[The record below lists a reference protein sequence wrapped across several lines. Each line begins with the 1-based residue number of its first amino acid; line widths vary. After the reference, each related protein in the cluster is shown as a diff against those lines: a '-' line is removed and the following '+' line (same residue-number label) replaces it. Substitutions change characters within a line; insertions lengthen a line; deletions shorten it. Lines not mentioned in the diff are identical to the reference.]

1 MPLMR
6 SLFRSARA
14 LACAGVLLLGA
25 ASASAQSLKEFDSRT
40 TRHVLPNG
48 WTFIIVERPQAP
60 VFSFATQADVGAAQ
74 DPKGR
79 TGLAHMFEHM
89 AFKGT
94 PVVGTTDYAREKPA
108 LEAMEAAYQS
118 YEKARA
124 EARMRPGIPPTDEQK
139 AEIDRLYK
147 IFKQKED
154 DAAKYVKK
162 NEFDE
167 LVTRE
172 GGVGLNAGT
181 DSESTTYFYSL
192 PSNKFEL
199 FAYLESE
206 RFSHPV
212 FREFYKERDV
222 VVEERRMR
230 TESSPIG
237 RLIEQFIEGS
247 FVAHP
252 YHEPPIGQRSDL
264 DHLTI
269 TDAEKFFNEQYSP
282 ANLVTAIVGG
292 VKASEVIPIIDKY
305 FGRIPARPKPEPLRT
320 VEPPQVSEV
329 VLTLKD
335 PSQPF
340 YIEGY
345 HKPASTAADEPVYDA
360 ISDILTRGNTSRMY
374 RTLVRDKQI
383 AVQVQGFSGFPGK
396 KYPNLWL
403 VYGVPGRGIGND
415 VVRDT
420 IRDELKKIQ
429 TEDVT
434 DEELQRFKTRARAD
448 LLRSLNSNSGLAEQL
463 VNYQTLYG
471 DWKEMFQYLDAVD
484 KVSKADIKRVATALF
499 KDNNRTVGRIETQ
512 SAAQSKPT
520 SGQ

>member
-1 MPLMR
+1 MRTPLR
-6 SLFRSARA
+6 IIPS
-14 LACAGVLLLGA
+14 VVILLLSIA
-25 ASASAQSLKEFDSRT
+25 TLAPAQSLEEFTSRT
-40 TRHVLPNG
+40 TVHTLDNG

-74 DPKGR
+74 DPKGQ

-94 PVVGTTDYAREKPA
+94 PVIGTTDYAKEKPA
-108 LEAMEAAYQS
+108 LDEMEAAYQS

-124 EARMRPGIPPTDEQK
+124 AARSRPGIAPTDKQK

-147 IFKQKED
+147 IFKQKEE

-167 LVTRE
+167 LITRE
-172 GGVGLNAGT
+172 GGVGMNAGT
-181 DSESTTYFYSL
+181 ASDSTTYFYSL

-237 RLIEQFIEGS
+237 RLVEQFTEGS

-252 YHEPPIGQRSDL
+252 YHQPPIGQKSDL
-264 DHLTI
+264 DHLTT
-269 TDAEKFFNEQYSP
+269 TDALKFFNEQYSP

-292 VKASEVIPIIDKY
+292 IKAKDIIPIIDKY

-320 VEPPQVSEV
+320 IEPPQVSEV

-345 HKPASTAADEPVYDA
+345 HKTAGTSVDEPAYDA
-360 ISDILTRGNTSRMY
+360 LSDILTRGNTSRMY
-374 RTLVRDKQI
+374 RSLVRDKKI
-383 AVQVQGFSGFPGK
+383 AVQVQGGSGFPGA

-403 VYGVPGRGIGND
+403 VYGVPARGIGND
-415 VVRDT
+415 AVRDA

-429 TEDVT
+429 TTEVT
-434 DEELQRFKTRARAD
+434 DEELLRFKTRAKAD

-463 VNYQTLYG
+463 VVYQTLFG
-471 DWKEMFQYLDAVD
+471 NWNEMFQYLDRVD
-484 KVSKADIKRVATALF
+484 KVSKADIKRVATELF
-499 KDNNRTVGRIETQ
+499 KDNNRTVGRIETTSGQ
-512 SAAQSKPT
+512 QKPT
-520 SGQ
+520 SEQ